1 MSGQKKTILSGMRPT
16 GKLHI
21 GHLLGVL
28 NNWVALQDDYNCYF
42 EVADWHA
49 LTSEFANT
57 KAMTGNIKEMVTDW
71 LAAGLD
77 PEKSVMFVQSRVLE
91 HAELHLL
98 LSMITPLPWLERC
111 PTYKEQINEIKD
123 KDLSNYGFLGYPV
136 LQAADILMYRA
147 TVVPIGQDQ
156 LPHLELTREICRRFN
171 NIYGEVFP
179 EPVHLFT
186 KVPKLLGI
194 DGRKMSKSYNNSVYI
209 SDSKEEYTKKIKAA
223 FTDPKKMRKNDPG
236 HPGGCPIFML
246 QNIYSLEKA
255 GEIKKDCESGVLGCV
270 DCKNILLE
278 NFEKGIAPIREK
290 REKINARKG
299 YAEEVLREGTKK
311 AEMAAKKNMAEV
323 REAVFGKAYV

>member
-1 MSGQKKTILSGMRPT
+1 MSAQKKTILSGMRPT

-28 NNWVALQDDYNCYF
+28 NNWAALQNDYQCYF

-57 KAMTGNIKEMVTDW
+57 KNMPENIKDMVTDW

-77 PEKSVMFVQSRVLE
+77 PERSVMFVQSHVPQ

-136 LQAADILMYRA
+136 LQAADILLYKA
-147 TVVPIGQDQ
+147 SVVPIGQDQ

-171 NIYGEVFP
+171 NIYGRVFP
-179 EPVHLFT
+179 EPAHLFT
-186 KVPKLLGI
+186 TVPKVLGT
-194 DGRKMSKSYNNSVYI
+194 DGRKMSKSYNNSIYI
-209 SDSKEEYTKKIKAA
+209 SDSKDEYTKKIKSA
-223 FTDPKKMRKNDPG
+223 FTDPAKMRKNDKG
-236 HPGGCPIFML
+236 HPAGCPIFML
-246 QNIYSLEKA
+246 QNIYSSEA
-255 GEIKKDCESGVLGCV
+255 VPGIKQDCESGVLGCV
-270 DCKNILLE
+270 DCKKLLLE
-278 NFEKGIAPIREK
+278 NLSKQLEPLQEK
-290 REKINARKG
+290 RAQITAKKG
-299 YAEEVLREGTKK
+299 YTEEVLRAGTEK
-311 AEMAAKKNMAEV
+311 AEAAAKKNMAEV
-323 REAVFGKAYV
+323 REAVFGKKHV

>member
-1 MSGQKKTILSGMRPT
+1 MTGQKKTILSGMRPT

-28 NNWVALQDDYNCYF
+28 NNWVSLQDEYHCYF

-57 KAMTGNIKEMVTDW
+57 KAMSENIKEMVTDW

-77 PEKSVMFVQSRVLE
+77 PEKSVMFVQSQIIE

-136 LQAADILMYRA
+136 LQAADILIYKA
-147 TVVPIGQDQ
+147 NVVPIGQDQ

-171 NIYGEVFP
+171 NIYGRVFP
-179 EPVHLFT
+179 EPMHLFT
-186 KVPKLLGI
+186 KVPKLLGT
-194 DGRKMSKSYNNSVYI
+194 DGRKMSKSYNNAVFI
-209 SDSKEEYTKKIKAA
+209 SDSKEEYTKKIKSA
-223 FTDPKKMRKNDPG
+223 FTDPLKMRKNDPG
-236 HPGGCPIFML
+236 HPDGCPIFML
-246 QNIYSLEKA
+246 QNIYSYEETV
-255 GEIKKDCESGVLGCV
+255 GIRKDCESGALGCV
-270 DCKNILLE
+270 DCKKILLDNLSKE
-278 NFEKGIAPIREK
+278 MEPIQEK
-290 REKINARKG
+290 RSKIISKKG

-311 AEMAAKKNMAEV
+311 ADTVAKKNMAEV
-323 REAVFGKAYV
+323 RESVFGKNYV

>member
-1 MSGQKKTILSGMRPT
+1 MSGPKKTILSGMRPT

-28 NNWVALQDDYNCYF
+28 NNWVALQDDYNCFF

-91 HAELHLL
+91 HAELHLM

-194 DGRKMSKSYNNSVYI
+194 DGRKMSKSYNNSIYI

-236 HPGGCPIFML
+236 HPVGCPIFML
-246 QNIYSLEKA
+246 QNIYSLEKT

-270 DCKNILLE
+270 DCKKILLE

-290 REKINARKG
+290 REKINARKD

-311 AEMAAKKNMAEV
+311 AEIAAKKNMAEV